1 MSTVI
6 GVFQNRDDAE
16 HAIDLL
22 RRNGIEG
29 DKIGLVMRD
38 TRKAEAYA
46 ESSPHTQEAAAAGA
60 TFGGVLGGIAGFLLG
75 IGAFAIPG
83 LGPIIAGGALAATL
97 GGAAIGVASGRLIGA
112 LIGMG
117 VPENEARY
125 YEERVR
131 GGDILVTVTVPDDR
145 AANVR
150 TLLDQAGA
158 TYFPSPSQA
167 GVSGS
172 VTTETSGIMG
182 ANMDSNKDFRQVVSN
197 QAAQAQGGTAEE
209 PVEVERDVLPQDR
222 FPSGEHESKFI
233 HQDKNDYPIDANDI
247 DVSLQPRPLFG
258 RGVEDIPAETTGN
271 APSDRTGPVIPF
283 DKSGTP
289 TTTEQNKPAVMTGT
303 PQPEP
308 HSDAST
314 MPEGTVISQH
324 TQSQQEL
331 RPDLREESRR
341 LAMER
346 DVPNSGRDLRDL
358 GEQMREMEGE
368 PDTGSQGYVAQD
380 LREVGREQGKR
391 TVEEVRGIERGIL
404 ENAPIETRV
413 KDSGDRAVVEPVE
426 KDTRDNA

>member
-1 MSTVI
+1 MATVI
-6 GVFQNRDDAE
+6 GVFQKRDDAE

-75 IGAFAIPG
+75 IGAFAVPG

-97 GGAAIGVASGRLIGA
+97 GGAAIGIASGGLIGA

-131 GGDILVTVTVPDDR
+131 GGDILVTVTVPDER

-150 TLLDQAGA
+150 AMLDQAGA
-158 TYFPSPSQA
+158 ASFPSPSQA

-172 VTTETSGIMG
+172 ITTETSGIMG
-182 ANMDSNKDFRQVVSN
+182 ANMDASKDFQQVVAN
-197 QAAQAQGGTAEE
+197 QAEQSQGGAAEE
-209 PVEVERDVLPQDR
+209 PVEVKQDVLPRDR
-222 FPSGEHESKFI
+222 YSSGEHESKFI
-233 HQDKNDYPIDANDI
+233 HQDKNDDPIDAGDI
-247 DVSLQPRPLFG
+247 DVSLQQRPLFG
-258 RGVEDIPAETTGN
+258 RGVEDIPAETTGA

-283 DKSGTP
+283 TQSD
-289 TTTEQNKPAVMTGT
+289 TTKTGKQTEPAVMTGT
-303 PQPEP
+303 AATEP
-308 HSDAST
+308 HSNAD
-314 MPEGTVISQH
+314 TVMSQH
-324 TQSQQEL
+324 TQSEQEARL
-331 RPDLREESRR
+331 DLRDESRR

-358 GEQMREMEGE
+358 DEQMHKMEGE
-368 PDTGSQGYVAQD
+368 PDPGTQGYVAKD
-380 LREVGREQGKR
+380 LRAVGREQGHR
-391 TVEEVRGIERGIL
+391 TDEEVRGAERGIL
-404 ENAPIETRV
+404 DNAPIETQI
-413 KDSGDRAVVEPVE
+413 KDGGGRAVENKP
-426 KDTRDNA
+426 RDNT